1 MIKIPTAK
9 TETQNRAVERK
20 QEVTGIFAGDFH
32 IIIVKFPHPQLTH
45 PPSRRIIITMQ
56 VY

>member
-45 PPSRRIIITMQ
+45 PPSRRIIIIMQ